1 MTSCPA
7 EGASRVSEG
16 HGGFLQRLLDFDL
29 LKKLKSSHHAVES
42 ALMWISICAAQL
54 LVRTASTFLFTALC
68 TTPHFDVKPTC
79 HLKHTRAF
87 RHHQPAA
94 NCPFGAVQVSS
105 HFSSS
110 SEGKT
115 WPLWLRT
122 RQRDADVNPK
132 PSYLSLLV
140 DDGHRV
146 LQFDIVEQTGQ
157 EDIGHTD
164 QAVILLLIEKWVST
178 FEIGAHHLDR
188 GKRKQELVRT
198 YNQAIHPNICT
209 QVHQSQREKTTPQHA
224 DWTNC
229 SSKHQPALPPVLL
242 LLGELLFHFTPTN

>member
-1 MTSCPA
+1 
-7 EGASRVSEG
+7 
-16 HGGFLQRLLDFDL
+16 
-29 LKKLKSSHHAVES
+29 
-42 ALMWISICAAQL
+42 MWISICAAQL

-87 RHHQPAA
+87 QHHQLAA

-115 WPLWLRT
+115 WPLWLKT
-122 RQRDADVNPK
+122 RRRDAGVKPK
-132 PSYLSLLV
+132 QSYLSLLV

-146 LQFDIVEQTGQ
+146 LQFDVVEQTGQ

-164 QAVILLLIEKWVST
+164 QAVILLLIEKGVGT

-198 YNQAIHPNICT
+198 YNPSSTQTSAHRCT
-209 QVHQSQREKTTPQHA
+209 NHTERKPLNMQTGRTA
-224 DWTNC
+224 DQNTNLL
-229 SSKHQPALPPVLL
+229 LPPFFFFWGSSCFISLQQT
-242 LLGELLFHFTPTN
+242 E

>member
-1 MTSCPA
+1 
-7 EGASRVSEG
+7 
-16 HGGFLQRLLDFDL
+16 
-29 LKKLKSSHHAVES
+29 
-42 ALMWISICAAQL
+42 MWISICAAQL

-87 RHHQPAA
+87 QHHQLAA

-115 WPLWLRT
+115 WPLWLKT
-122 RQRDADVNPK
+122 RRRDAGVKPK
-132 PSYLSLLV
+132 QSYLSLLV

-146 LQFDIVEQTGQ
+146 LQFDVVEQTGQ

-164 QAVILLLIEKWVST
+164 QAVILLLIEKGVGT
-178 FEIGAHHLDR
+178 FEIGAHHLDQ

-198 YNQAIHPNICT
+198 YNPSLIHPNICT
-209 QVHQSQREKTTPQHA
+209 QVHQSQKTTQHA

-229 SSKHQPALPPVLL
+229 RSKHQPALTPVLL
-242 LLGELLFHFTPTN
+242 FLGELLFHFTPTNSERFAPLSCLHQA

>member
-1 MTSCPA
+1 
-7 EGASRVSEG
+7 
-16 HGGFLQRLLDFDL
+16 
-29 LKKLKSSHHAVES
+29 
-42 ALMWISICAAQL
+42 MWISICAAQL

-79 HLKHTRAF
+79 HLKHTRGF
-87 RHHQPAA
+87 QHHQLAA

-105 HFSSS
+105 PFSSS

-115 WPLWLRT
+115 WPLWLKT
-122 RQRDADVNPK
+122 RRRDAGVKPK
-132 PSYLSLLV
+132 QSYLSLLV

-146 LQFDIVEQTGQ
+146 LQFDVVEQTGQ

-164 QAVILLLIEKWVST
+164 QAVILLLIEKGVGT

-198 YNQAIHPNICT
+198 YNPSSTQTSAYRCT
-209 QVHQSQREKTTPQHA
+209 NHRERKPLNMRL
-224 DWTNC
+224 D
-229 SSKHQPALPPVLL
+229 
-242 LLGELLFHFTPTN
+242 ELQIKTPTCSYPRSSSGGAPVSFHSNKLSERFAPLSCLHQA